1 MDYPII
7 THHGGASGVTGS
19 CHQLWIDQDNSI
31 LVDCG
36 LFQGQEASNGDNS
49 FDQLTINFPVESV
62 RALVVTH
69 VHIDHI
75 GRLPYLLAA
84 GFNGPIICSPPSAVL
99 LPLVIED
106 ALKIGFTRDQKLIE
120 RFLNQVQSQLVV
132 LPYKAWY
139 QIPVTSD
146 LPAKLRLKRAG
157 HILGSAY
164 VEADLSP
171 VRDNRSAQINNR
183 REFEAASG
191 EKPARGEKTESIRVV
206 FSGDLGAPWSPLLPA
221 PRSPYRADILVLES
235 TYGDRLH
242 EHRRDRR
249 YQLKQYAEAALNKKG
264 HLIIPAFSIG
274 RTQELLYELEDII
287 HRAEPESPLKQLQ
300 IIVDSPL
307 AARFTEAYRQLKVW
321 WDNEARQRVQ
331 WGRHPLSFDA
341 LYTVDSHEEHL
352 QTVQYLDKSHRS
364 AVIIAASGMVS
375 GGRIVN
381 YLKAMLGDSRHQVLF
396 TGYQA
401 KGTPGADILKYAPVG
416 GWVLL
421 DGGRY
426 SIRAEAVRLS
436 GYSAHADQK
445 DLVNFVR
452 RMREKPWQIRLVHGD
467 DQARKALRL
476 ALLRELYDDADCD
489 IVLPDEL

>member
-1 MDYPII
+1 MDYPVI
-7 THHGGASGVTGS
+7 THRGGASGVTGS
-19 CHQLWIDQDNSI
+19 CHQLWIDQNNSI

-49 FDQLTINFPVESV
+49 FDQLKINFPVESV
-62 RALVVTH
+62 RAMVVTH

-84 GFNGPIICSPPSAVL
+84 GFRGPIICSPPSAVL

-106 ALKIGFTRDQKLIE
+106 ALKIGFTRDKKLIE
-120 RFLNQVQSQLVV
+120 RFLDQVQNQLVV
-132 LPYKAWY
+132 LPYKVWY
-139 QIPVTSD
+139 QIPVVSG
-146 LPAKLRLKRAG
+146 LPARLRLKRAG

-164 VEADLSP
+164 VEADLFAGG
-171 VRDNRSAQINNR
+171 DNRCVPINGGRGSESAS
-183 REFEAASG
+183 REN
-191 EKPARGEKTESIRVV
+191 TDNIRVV

-249 YQLKQYAEAALNKKG
+249 YQLQQYAQAALNKKG

-287 HRAEPESPLKQLQ
+287 HRAGPESPLKQLQ

-321 WDNEARQRVQ
+321 WDSEARQRVQ
-331 WGRHPLSFDA
+331 RGRHPLSFDA
-341 LYTVDSHEEHL
+341 LYTVDRHDEHL
-352 QTVQYLDKSHRS
+352 RTVQYLHKSHRS
-364 AVIIAASGMVS
+364 AVVIAASGMVS

-381 YLKAMLGDSRHQVLF
+381 YLKAMLGDTRHQVLF

-401 KGTPGADILKYAPVG
+401 RGTPGADILKYAPVG

-421 DGGRY
+421 DGQRY

-452 RMREKPWQIRLVHGD
+452 RMREKPRQIRLVHGD
-467 DQARKALRL
+467 DPARKALKQ
-476 ALLRELYDDADCD
+476 ALLCQLDDDTDCD
-489 IVLPDEL
+489 IVLPAESSAPG